1 MIRRLVGVLLLL
13 MGVFLAFGAG
23 KGAWDR
29 EQWREDAVEVQ
40 GLVVPPG
47 AGDRSSPA
55 LAGAQTVVRLGTL
68 RAVYAA
74 VDTGLATAPQPGQR
88 VAVLI
93 DPDQQDRAVLD
104 HPLAIWG
111 DQLIAGSIGLVLALV
126 GLVMMRSRS
135 RQPVAAGSAATA
147 IATALRQVA
156 ARRTEA
162 KPAPQKPPQ
171 QQAAASFRVARPVT
185 AAAVVQRMRDS
196 PVTVQRVGEPAVSRI
211 VERPSGVGPIL
222 IAALVVVA
230 LAVVLVAVA

>member
-13 MGVFLAFGAG
+13 MGVLLAFGAG
-23 KGAWDR
+23 KAAWEL

-74 VDTGLATAPQPGQR
+74 VDTGLATTPQPGQR
-88 VAVLI
+88 VVVLI

-111 DQLIAGSIGLVLALV
+111 DQMIAGGLGAVLALA

-135 RQPVAAGSAATA
+135 RQPVVAGNAATA
-147 IATALRQVA
+147 IAAALRQVA
-156 ARRTEA
+156 ARRMEA
-162 KPAPQKPPQ
+162 KPAPQQPPPQ
-171 QQAAASFRVARPVT
+171 PAATSFRVARPV
-185 AAAVVQRMRDS
+185 APGAVVERMRDS

-211 VERPSGVGPIL
+211 VERPSGAVPIL
-222 IAALVVVA
+222 IFVVVVLA
-230 LAVVLVAVA
+230 LAVYLVAGA